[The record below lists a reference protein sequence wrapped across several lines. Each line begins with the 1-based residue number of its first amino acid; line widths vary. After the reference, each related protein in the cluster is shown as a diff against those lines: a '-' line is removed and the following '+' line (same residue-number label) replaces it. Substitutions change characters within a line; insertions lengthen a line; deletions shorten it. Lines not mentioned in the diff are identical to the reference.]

1 MCWFDITVNVCVA
14 LGGLGTVGTLVYMII
29 NARTQAKQ
37 VKNVQEIQSAQLDI
51 LYKPDV
57 RIIAW
62 ADNLVNNNLHPSV
75 WIENNGE
82 NLIVNDLVVLSE
94 NALDEEGMQGWF
106 PLIFDKGKQLSIP
119 LRNVVQNLNSGELFS
134 MDITNRLDQK
144 YSVVISK
151 TDNRIEIT
159 KNTKI

>member
-1 MCWFDITVNVCVA
+1 MYWFDVTVNICVA
-14 LGGLGTVGTLVYMII
+14 LGGLGTVGTLVYMIL

-37 VKNVQEIQSAQLDI
+37 VNNVQKIQSIQLDM

-62 ADNLVNNNLHPSV
+62 TDNLINNNLHPSI

-82 NLIVNDLVVLSE
+82 NLIINELKELSE
-94 NALDEEGMQGWF
+94 NVLNKEGIQGWF

-119 LRNVVQNLNSGELFS
+119 LKNVVQDLNSGELVCLNV
-134 MDITNRLDQK
+134 TNRLDQK
-144 YSVVISK
+144 YSVIISK
-151 TDNRIEIT
+151 TNNRIGIT

>member
-94 NALDEEGMQGWF
+94 NALDKERMQGWF

-119 LRNVVQNLNSGELFS
+119 LRNVVQDLNSGELFS

-151 TDNRIEIT
+151 TDKRIEIT

>member
-51 LYKPDV
+51 LYMPDV

-62 ADNLVNNNLHPSV
+62 TDNLVNNNLHPSV

-106 PLIFDKGKQLSIP
+106 PLSFDKGKQLSIP